1 MTVARRRLGAALG
14 ASVVLHAVALAVL
27 LHTAIVPLEPARLV
41 LPIALIGPRSGGG
54 AGGPAPASEPPAP
67 APADIAPLAPVPHP
81 SRPRV
86 VRTVPPTPAHRPAPA
101 HADDGATGTASGNG
115 GTAGG
120 TGGGGAGDGS
130 GGDGAGGTAVAYNAN
145 PLPPYPVVARRL
157 GKEGVVVLD
166 VLVAEDGHAAD
177 VRVLQSSGFAPL
189 DESAATTV
197 RERWRFVP
205 ARRGGAAVAV
215 RVTVPIRFRLQSAQ
229 G

>member
-1 MTVARRRLGAALG
+1 MTIARRRLGAALG
-14 ASVVLHAVALAVL
+14 ASAVLHAVALAVL
-27 LHTAIVPLEPARLV
+27 LHTAIAPLEPARLV

-54 AGGPAPASEPPAP
+54 AGGPAAASEPPAP
-67 APADIAPLAPVPHP
+67 ADTTPLAPVPHP

-86 VRTVPPTPAHRPAPA
+86 VRPVPSTPAHRPAPA
-101 HADDGATGTASGNG
+101 RADDGATGTASGDG
-115 GTAGG
+115 GRAGG
-120 TGGGGAGDGS
+120 TGGRGGGDGS
-130 GGDGAGGTAVAYNAN
+130 GGDGAGGTAVAYDAN

-157 GKEGVVVLD
+157 GKEGVVVLE

-205 ARRGGAAVAV
+205 AHRGGAAVAV